1 MVELALKP
9 NFMYWQISITMPC
22 CLLGEATMLVFLGK
36 REGGREADRQRDSH
50 TLLCTWGPQRGP
62 TNPPQMCSAHMHDS
76 SSHNLKH

>member
-1 MVELALKP
+1 
-9 NFMYWQISITMPC
+9 
-22 CLLGEATMLVFLGK
+22 MLVFLGE